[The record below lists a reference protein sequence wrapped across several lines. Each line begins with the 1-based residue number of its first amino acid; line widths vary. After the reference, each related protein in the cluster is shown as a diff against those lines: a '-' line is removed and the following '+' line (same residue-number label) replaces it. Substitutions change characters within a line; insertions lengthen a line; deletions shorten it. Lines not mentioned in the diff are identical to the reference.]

1 MDSEANKLRAK
12 EYGYMEMWL
21 HALLSVLVLLIWD
34 PIWVYKVT
42 KATNKLDH
50 SQNRTPTGAMLLSIF
65 VPFYWVFWQYTV
77 ANMLDEHAAKRGE
90 NADNGAIVLIFAFL
104 LPIVNM
110 FVIQHRLNREALWET
125 RGVTPADDPGGN
137 RTQVLSG
144 GNGYNIPALVLVA
157 QNGVVVPVEKSVMLI
172 GRSSECDIRFREDAS
187 DVSRRHCRIEA
198 HDGDVQLTDLGSTC
212 GTFLRGEK
220 LTPNTPVRLHK
231 GDTFTL
237 GKGNHSF
244 TLG

>member
-34 PIWVYKVT
+34 PIWVYRVT

-77 ANMLDEHAAKRGE
+77 ANMLDEHAAKHGE

-104 LPIVNM
+104 LPFVNV

-125 RGVTPADDPGGN
+125 RG
-137 RTQVLSG
+137 LSSVNG
-144 GNGYNIPALVLVA
+144 QRGLQTDFNGQGYNIPSLVLVA
-157 QNGVVVPVEKSVMLI
+157 QNGLAVPVEKSVMLI
-172 GRSSECDIRFREDAS
+172 GRSSECDIHFREDAT
-187 DVSRRHCRIEA
+187 DVSRRHCRIE
-198 HDGDVQLTDLGSTC
+198 VQGGHVRLTDLGSTC
-212 GTFLRGEK
+212 GTYLRGEK
-220 LTPNTPVRLHK
+220 LTPNVPVLLHK
-231 GDTFTL
+231 GDTFAL
-237 GKGNHSF
+237 GKRNHTF

>member
-34 PIWVYKVT
+34 PIWVYRVT

-77 ANMLDEHAAKRGE
+77 ANMLDEHAAKHGE

-104 LPIVNM
+104 LPFVNV

-125 RGVTPADDPGGN
+125 RGLSSVNGPRGGQ
-137 RTQVLSG
+137 TDF
-144 GNGYNIPALVLVA
+144 NGQIYDIPSLVLVA
-157 QNGVVVPVEKSVMLI
+157 QNGVVVPVEKSVTLI

-187 DVSRRHCRIEA
+187 DVSRRHCRIE
-198 HDGDVQLTDLGSTC
+198 VQGGHVRLTDLGSTC
-212 GTFLRGEK
+212 GTYLRGEK

-231 GDTFTL
+231 GDTFAL

>member
-34 PIWVYKVT
+34 PIWVYRVT

-77 ANMLDEHAAKRGE
+77 ANMLDEHATKHGE

-104 LPIVNM
+104 LPFVNV

-125 RGVTPADDPGGN
+125 RGLSSVNGQGGFQTN
-137 RTQVLSG
+137 F
-144 GNGYNIPALVLVA
+144 NGQGYDIPSLVLVA
-157 QNGVVVPVEKSVMLI
+157 QNGVVVPVQKSVTLI

-187 DVSRRHCRIEA
+187 DVSRRHCRIE
-198 HDGDVQLTDLGSTC
+198 VQGGHVRLTDLGSTC
-212 GTFLRGEK
+212 GTYLRGEK

-231 GDTFTL
+231 GDTFAL
-237 GKGNHSF
+237 GKRNHTF

>member
-34 PIWVYKVT
+34 PIWVYRVT

-77 ANMLDEHAAKRGE
+77 ANMLDEHAAKHGE

-104 LPIVNM
+104 LPFVNV

-125 RGVTPADDPGGN
+125 RG
-137 RTQVLSG
+137 LSSMNG
-144 GNGYNIPALVLVA
+144 QRGLQTDFNGQGYNIPSLVLVA
-157 QNGVVVPVEKSVMLI
+157 QNGLAVPVEKSVMLI
-172 GRSSECDIRFREDAS
+172 GRSSECDIHFREDAT
-187 DVSRRHCRIEA
+187 DVSRRHCRIE
-198 HDGDVQLTDLGSTC
+198 VQGGHVRLTDLGSTC
-212 GTFLRGEK
+212 GTYLRGEK

>member
-34 PIWVYKVT
+34 PIWVYRVT

-77 ANMLDEHAAKRGE
+77 ANMLDEHAAKHGE

-104 LPIVNM
+104 LPFVNV

-125 RGVTPADDPGGN
+125 RG
-137 RTQVLSG
+137 LSSV
-144 GNGYNIPALVLVA
+144 NDQGYDIPSLMLVA
-157 QNGVVVPVEKSVMLI
+157 QNGVVVPVQKSVTLI

-187 DVSRRHCRIEA
+187 DVSRRHCRIE
-198 HDGDVQLTDLGSTC
+198 VQGGHVRLTDLGSTC
-212 GTFLRGEK
+212 GTYLRGEK

>member
-34 PIWVYKVT
+34 PIWVYRVT

-77 ANMLDEHAAKRGE
+77 ANMLDEHAAKHGE

-104 LPIVNM
+104 LPFVNV

-125 RGVTPADDPGGN
+125 RG
-137 RTQVLSG
+137 LSSMNG
-144 GNGYNIPALVLVA
+144 QRGLQTDFNGQGYNIPSLVLVA
-157 QNGVVVPVEKSVMLI
+157 QNGLAVPVEKSVMLI
-172 GRSSECDIRFREDAS
+172 GRSSECDIHFREDAT
-187 DVSRRHCRIEA
+187 DVSRRHCRIE
-198 HDGDVQLTDLGSTC
+198 VQGGHVRLTDLGSTC
-212 GTFLRGEK
+212 GTYLRGEK
-220 LTPNTPVRLHK
+220 LTPNVPVLLHK
-231 GDTFTL
+231 GDTFAL
-237 GKGNHSF
+237 GKRNHTF

>member
-34 PIWVYKVT
+34 PIWVYRVT

-77 ANMLDEHAAKRGE
+77 ANMLDEHAAKHGE

-104 LPIVNM
+104 LPFVNV

-125 RGVTPADDPGGN
+125 RGRSSV
-137 RTQVLSG
+137 
-144 GNGYNIPALVLVA
+144 NGPEGFQTDFIGQGYDIPSLMLVA
-157 QNGVVVPVEKSVMLI
+157 QNGVVVPVEKSVTLI

-187 DVSRRHCRIEA
+187 DVSRRHCRIE
-198 HDGDVQLTDLGSTC
+198 VQGGHVRLTDLGSTC
-212 GTFLRGEK
+212 GTYLRGEK

-231 GDTFTL
+231 GDTFAL
-237 GKGNHSF
+237 GKRNHTF

>member
-34 PIWVYKVT
+34 PIWVYRVT

-77 ANMLDEHAAKRGE
+77 ANMLDEHAAKHGE

-104 LPIVNM
+104 LPFVNV

-125 RGVTPADDPGGN
+125 RG
-137 RTQVLSG
+137 LSSV
-144 GNGYNIPALVLVA
+144 NGQRGFQTDFNGQGYDIPSLMLVA
-157 QNGVVVPVEKSVMLI
+157 QNGIVVPVEKSVTLI

-187 DVSRRHCRIEA
+187 DVSRRHCRIE
-198 HDGDVQLTDLGSTC
+198 VQGGHVRLTDLGSTC
-212 GTFLRGEK
+212 GTYLRGEK

>member
-34 PIWVYKVT
+34 PIWVYRVT

-77 ANMLDEHAAKRGE
+77 ANMLDEHAAKHGE

-104 LPIVNM
+104 LPFVNV

-125 RGVTPADDPGGN
+125 RGLSSVNGQGGGQ
-137 RTQVLSG
+137 TDF
-144 GNGYNIPALVLVA
+144 NGQIYDIPSLVLVA
-157 QNGVVVPVEKSVMLI
+157 QNGVVVPVEKSVTLI

-187 DVSRRHCRIEA
+187 DVSRRHCRIE
-198 HDGDVQLTDLGSTC
+198 VQGGHVRLTDLGSTC
-212 GTFLRGEK
+212 GTYLRGEK

>member
-77 ANMLDEHAAKRGE
+77 ANMLDEHAAKHGE

-125 RGVTPADDPGGN
+125 REHSSVNGPGGFQ
-137 RTQVLSG
+137 TDF
-144 GNGYNIPALVLVA
+144 NGQGYDIPSLVLVV
-157 QNGVVVPVEKSVMLI
+157 QNGLAVPVEKSVMLI
-172 GRSSECDIRFREDAS
+172 GRSSECDIHFREDAT
-187 DVSRRHCRIEA
+187 DVSRRHCRIE
-198 HDGDVQLTDLGSTC
+198 VQGGHVRLTDLGSTC
-212 GTFLRGEK
+212 GTYLRGEK
-220 LTPNTPVRLHK
+220 LTPNVPVLLHK
-231 GDTFTL
+231 GDTFAL
-237 GKGNHSF
+237 GKRNHTF

>member
-77 ANMLDEHAAKRGE
+77 ANMLDEHAARHGE

-125 RGVTPADDPGGN
+125 RGHSSVNGPGGFQ
-137 RTQVLSG
+137 TDF
-144 GNGYNIPALVLVA
+144 NGQGYDIPSLVLVA
-157 QNGVVVPVEKSVMLI
+157 QNGLAVPVEKSVILI
-172 GRSSECDIRFREDAS
+172 GRSSECDIHFREDAT
-187 DVSRRHCRIEA
+187 DVSRRHCRIE
-198 HDGDVQLTDLGSTC
+198 VQGGHVRLTDLGSTC
-212 GTFLRGEK
+212 GTYLRGEK
-220 LTPNTPVRLHK
+220 LTPNVPVLLHK
-231 GDTFTL
+231 GDTFAL
-237 GKGNHSF
+237 GKRNHTF

>member
-34 PIWVYKVT
+34 PIWVYRVT

-77 ANMLDEHAAKRGE
+77 ANMLDEHAAKHGE

-104 LPIVNM
+104 LPFVNV

-125 RGVTPADDPGGN
+125 RG
-137 RTQVLSG
+137 LSSV
-144 GNGYNIPALVLVA
+144 NGQRGFQTDFNGQGYDIPSLVLVA
-157 QNGVVVPVEKSVMLI
+157 QNGLAVPVEKSVMLI

-187 DVSRRHCRIEA
+187 DVSRRHCRIE
-198 HDGDVQLTDLGSTC
+198 VQGGHVRLTDLGSTC
-212 GTFLRGEK
+212 GTYLRGEK
-220 LTPNTPVRLHK
+220 LTPNVPVLLHK
-231 GDTFTL
+231 GDTFAL
-237 GKGNHSF
+237 GKRNHTF

>member
-1 MDSEANKLRAK
+1 MDNEANKLRAK

-34 PIWVYKVT
+34 PIWVYRVT

-77 ANMLDEHAAKRGE
+77 ANMLDEHAAKHGE

-104 LPIVNM
+104 LPFVNV

-125 RGVTPADDPGGN
+125 RG
-137 RTQVLSG
+137 LSSV
-144 GNGYNIPALVLVA
+144 NGQRGFQTDFNGQGYDIPSLVLVA
-157 QNGVVVPVEKSVMLI
+157 QNGLAVPVEKSVMLI
-172 GRSSECDIRFREDAS
+172 GRSSECDIHFREDAT
-187 DVSRRHCRIEA
+187 DVSRRHCRIE
-198 HDGDVQLTDLGSTC
+198 VQGGHVRLTDLGSTC
-212 GTFLRGEK
+212 GTYLRGEK

>member
-77 ANMLDEHAAKRGE
+77 ANMLDEHAAKHGE

-125 RGVTPADDPGGN
+125 RGHSSVNGPGGFQ
-137 RTQVLSG
+137 TDF
-144 GNGYNIPALVLVA
+144 NGQGYDIPSLVLVA
-157 QNGVVVPVEKSVMLI
+157 QNGVVVPVEKSVTLI

-187 DVSRRHCRIEA
+187 DVSRRHCRIEV
-198 HDGDVQLTDLGSTC
+198 GNIGVQLTDLGSTC

-220 LTPNTPVRLHK
+220 LTPNTPVQLHK

>member
-34 PIWVYKVT
+34 PIWVYRVT

-77 ANMLDEHAAKRGE
+77 ANMLDEHAAKHGE

-104 LPIVNM
+104 LPFVNV

-125 RGVTPADDPGGN
+125 RGLSSVNSPGGFQ
-137 RTQVLSG
+137 TDF
-144 GNGYNIPALVLVA
+144 NGQGYDIPSLMLVA
-157 QNGVVVPVEKSVMLI
+157 QNGIVVPVEKSVTLI

-187 DVSRRHCRIEA
+187 DVSRRHCRIE
-198 HDGDVQLTDLGSTC
+198 VQGGHVRLTDLGSTC
-212 GTFLRGEK
+212 GTYLRGEK

>member
-77 ANMLDEHAAKRGE
+77 ANMLDEHAAKHGE

-125 RGVTPADDPGGN
+125 RGHSSVNGPGGFQ
-137 RTQVLSG
+137 TDF
-144 GNGYNIPALVLVA
+144 NGQGYDIPSLVLVA
-157 QNGVVVPVEKSVMLI
+157 QNGLAVPVEKSVILI
-172 GRSSECDIRFREDAS
+172 GRSSECDIHFREDAT
-187 DVSRRHCRIEA
+187 DVSRRHCRIE
-198 HDGDVQLTDLGSTC
+198 VQGGHVRLTDLGSTC
-212 GTFLRGEK
+212 GTYLRGEK
-220 LTPNTPVRLHK
+220 LTPNVPVLLHK
-231 GDTFTL
+231 GDTFAL
-237 GKGNHSF
+237 GKRNHTF

>member
-77 ANMLDEHAAKRGE
+77 ANMLDEHAAKHGE

-125 RGVTPADDPGGN
+125 RGHSSVNGPGGFQ
-137 RTQVLSG
+137 TDF
-144 GNGYNIPALVLVA
+144 NGQGYDIPSLVLVA
-157 QNGVVVPVEKSVMLI
+157 QNGVVVPVEKSVTLI

-187 DVSRRHCRIEA
+187 DVSRRHCRIEV
-198 HDGDVQLTDLGSTC
+198 GNIGVQLTDLSSTC

>member
-34 PIWVYKVT
+34 PIWVYRVT

-77 ANMLDEHAAKRGE
+77 ANMLDEHAAKHGE
-90 NADNGAIVLIFAFL
+90 SADNGAIVLIFAFL
-104 LPIVNM
+104 LPFVNV

-125 RGVTPADDPGGN
+125 RG
-137 RTQVLSG
+137 LSSMNG
-144 GNGYNIPALVLVA
+144 QRGLQTDFNGQGYNIPSLVLVA
-157 QNGVVVPVEKSVMLI
+157 QNGLAVPVEKSVMLI
-172 GRSSECDIRFREDAS
+172 GRSSECDIHFREDAT
-187 DVSRRHCRIEA
+187 DVSRRHCRIE
-198 HDGDVQLTDLGSTC
+198 VQGGHVRLTDLGSTC
-212 GTFLRGEK
+212 GTYLRGEK
-220 LTPNTPVRLHK
+220 LTPNVPVLLHK
-231 GDTFTL
+231 GDTFAL
-237 GKGNHSF
+237 GKRNHTF

>member
-34 PIWVYKVT
+34 PIWVYRVT

-77 ANMLDEHAAKRGE
+77 ANMLDEHAAKHGE

-104 LPIVNM
+104 LPFVNV

-125 RGVTPADDPGGN
+125 RGLSSVNGQGGVQ
-137 RTQVLSG
+137 TDF
-144 GNGYNIPALVLVA
+144 NGQGYDIPSLMLVA
-157 QNGVVVPVEKSVMLI
+157 QNGIVVPVEKSVTLI

-187 DVSRRHCRIEA
+187 DVSRRHCRIE
-198 HDGDVQLTDLGSTC
+198 VQGGHVRLTDLGSTC
-212 GTFLRGEK
+212 GTYLRGEK

>member
-77 ANMLDEHAAKRGE
+77 ANMLDEHAAKHGE

-125 RGVTPADDPGGN
+125 KGHSSVNGPGGFQ
-137 RTQVLSG
+137 TDF
-144 GNGYNIPALVLVA
+144 NGQGYDIPSLVLVA
-157 QNGVVVPVEKSVMLI
+157 QNGLAVPVEKSVMLI
-172 GRSSECDIRFREDAS
+172 GRSSECDIHFREDAT
-187 DVSRRHCRIEA
+187 DVSRRHCRIE
-198 HDGDVQLTDLGSTC
+198 VQGGHVRLTDLSSTC
-212 GTFLRGEK
+212 GTYLRGEK
-220 LTPNTPVRLHK
+220 LTPNVPVLLHK
-231 GDTFTL
+231 GDTFAL
-237 GKGNHSF
+237 GKRNHTF